1 MEAKVRRIEA
11 GEYGMLSALLG
22 VYDANL
28 TAVTEEFGVKASVSG
43 TEILLSG
50 ESAEKLT
57 RAENAIL
64 NMLSFLTAGEELD
77 KGRVQY
83 CVELAKEGK
92 TAENAEV
99 SAVVAVTSRGKQ
111 IKCKTLGQKAYVH
124 AINHSDVT
132 FGVGPAGTGKTYLAV
147 ALAVAAYK
155 DKKIERIVL
164 TRPAVE
170 AGEKL
175 GFLPG
180 DLQEKVDPYLRPLYD
195 ALSEMLGEG
204 YLKLMERGVIEVAP
218 LAYMR
223 GRTLNN
229 AFIILDE
236 AQNTTREQMKMF
248 LTRMGEGSK
257 IVVTG
262 DVTQIDLPDGK
273 KSGLLHAVSVLK
285 GVKGVSAIT
294 LTAKDVVRHELV
306 MRIIHAYE
314 RAEEKE
320 EKERKEKKARLQ
332 TPSTEHQTVEEAQS
346 ETDN

>member
-11 GEYGMLSALLG
+11 GDYGTLSALLG

-28 TAVTEEFGVKASVSG
+28 AAVTEEFGVKASISG
-43 TEILLSG
+43 TDILLSG
-50 ESAEKLT
+50 ETAENLT
-57 RAENAIL
+57 RAENALL
-64 NMLSFLTAGEELD
+64 NMLSFVSAGEERD
-77 KGRVQY
+77 KGRAQY

-124 AINHSDVT
+124 AIHHSDVT

-204 YLKLMERGVIEVAP
+204 YLKLMERGVIEVPAP
-218 LAYMR
+218 CTSCSL
-223 GRTLNN
+223 
-229 AFIILDE
+229 
-236 AQNTTREQMKMF
+236 
-248 LTRMGEGSK
+248 
-257 IVVTG
+257 
-262 DVTQIDLPDGK
+262 
-273 KSGLLHAVSVLK
+273 
-285 GVKGVSAIT
+285 
-294 LTAKDVVRHELV
+294 
-306 MRIIHAYE
+306 
-314 RAEEKE
+314 
-320 EKERKEKKARLQ
+320 
-332 TPSTEHQTVEEAQS
+332 
-346 ETDN
+346 